1 MVRANYQGARV
12 NGSQTHR
19 PTPAHRERAALYFEL
34 LEFERELEIHRLALE
49 EQVYIGKVLR
59 EKRKRETLNTSF
71 LVVKDKETPHVFHR
85 NWDVGDFPGEAE
97 DLKSV

>member
-1 MVRANYQGARV
+1 M
-12 NGSQTHR
+12 
-19 PTPAHRERAALYFEL
+19 
-34 LEFERELEIHRLALE
+34 
-49 EQVYIGKVLR
+49 YIGKVLR